1 MIGNPKPEKR
11 VKTIEDKLR
20 ASQICKRHGC
30 PKWQCHPHKPSKA
43 KPRKPIVSKKPIRV
57 KPKADRRKLTRT
69 ERSLLEAELV
79 KLCSEYVRKRDLRCV
94 TCGSRTELTCS
105 HFIKRAVQVTTYD
118 LNGNLNCQ
126 CKICNEAHNHDETQY
141 EKYIVKTYGKEKPT
155 ILRALAGITYFK
167 WSVVEL
173 RNMVDETKKKLE
185 EL

>member
-30 PKWQCHPHKPSKA
+30 LKWQCHPHKLSKA

-79 KLCSEYVRKRDLRCV
+79 KLCSEYVRKRD
-94 TCGSRTELTCS
+94 
-105 HFIKRAVQVTTYD
+105 
-118 LNGNLNCQ
+118 
-126 CKICNEAHNHDETQY
+126 
-141 EKYIVKTYGKEKPT
+141 
-155 ILRALAGITYFK
+155 
-167 WSVVEL
+167 
-173 RNMVDETKKKLE
+173 
-185 EL
+185 